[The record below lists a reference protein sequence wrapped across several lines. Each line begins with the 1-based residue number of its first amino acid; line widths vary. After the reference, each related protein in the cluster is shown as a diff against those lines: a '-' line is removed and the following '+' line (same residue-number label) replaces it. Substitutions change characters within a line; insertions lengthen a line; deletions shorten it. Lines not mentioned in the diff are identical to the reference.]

1 MSKAAGEAL
10 VKGGIEVTKAFV
22 KAAGKG
28 ATKGVKEGTREAV
41 RNAVRNEAG
50 RFMRG
55 RAGYTGPH
63 ASAGPFASTFVA
75 PLTMSF
81 EPSVR
86 APAQLYPT
94 FCDCEENP
102 MAEEGPHGKL
112 LKCHACA
119 PRGMAAREYRGQL
132 EVASVIAELVERPRP
147 SYARERA
154 RSASNKRKPL
164 GVSASLF
171 KLYGPKGM
179 GPTRKQVE
187 SINNSAP
194 ANRASGGVKKASRS
208 RTPGGTK
215 KGSGSRT
222 PGGTKKNKKP

>member
-1 MSKAAGEAL
+1 MPTKAADAILAIG
-10 VKGGIEVTKAFV
+10 KGGLEMV
-22 KAAGKG
+22 KAAGKAAG
-28 ATKGVKEGTREAV
+28 KGVKTGAEEAV
-41 RNAVRNEAG
+41 KEAAHNATKVYL
-50 RFMRG
+50 RG
-55 RAGYTGPH
+55 RLGYHGPRANAGPL
-63 ASAGPFASTFVA
+63 ASAFVA
-75 PLTMSF
+75 PAAMSF
-81 EPSVR
+81 VPSVR

-102 MAEEGPHGKL
+102 MAEAGPHGKL
-112 LKCHACA
+112 LKCHSCA
-119 PRGMAAREYRGQL
+119 PKGLGAREYRGQL

-147 SYARERA
+147 SYVRERA

-171 KLYGPKGM
+171 KLYRRNGA